1 MSEPRG
7 SSVTEDRGARLSHLA
22 ELMERVGAGDSAAFE
37 ALYEQVSPLVY
48 GTAVKVLRNPELAA
62 EVTQEVLVE
71 VWRGAASFSPVGGS
85 VPAWIATMA
94 HRRAI
99 DRVRAV
105 QSQRERDERVG
116 IRDYQPPQESVADE
130 VERNLEQQ
138 QLQGCLET
146 LTDLQRTA
154 VYSAYYDGFTY
165 REVADRAGAGLPT
178 IKSRIRDGLKRLRE
192 CLEVLA

>member
-1 MSEPRG
+1 M
-7 SSVTEDRGARLSHLA
+7 TEDRGARLAHLA
-22 ELMERVGAGDSAAFE
+22 QLMERVGAGDSAAFE

-48 GTAVKVLRNPELAA
+48 GTAAKVLRNPDLAA
-62 EVTQEVLVE
+62 EVTQEVMVE
-71 VWRGAASFSPVGGS
+71 VWRSAAAFSPVGGS
-85 VPAWIATMA
+85 VPAWIATIA
-94 HRRAI
+94 HRRAV

-105 QSQRERDERVG
+105 QSQRERDERIG
-116 IRDYQPPQESVADE
+116 GRDYQPPQESVADE

-165 REVADRAGAGLPT
+165 REVAERADTGLPT

>member
-1 MSEPRG
+1 M
-7 SSVTEDRGARLSHLA
+7 TEDRGARLAHLA
-22 ELMERVGAGDSAAFE
+22 QLMERVGAGDSAAFE

-48 GTAVKVLRNPELAA
+48 GTAAKVLRNPDLAA
-62 EVTQEVLVE
+62 EVTQEVMVE
-71 VWRGAASFSPVGGS
+71 VWRSAAAFSPVGGS
-85 VPAWIATMA
+85 VPAWIATIA
-94 HRRAI
+94 HRRAV

-105 QSQRERDERVG
+105 QSQRERDERIGV
-116 IRDYQPPQESVADE
+116 RDYQPPQESVADE
-130 VERNLEQQ
+130 VERNMEQQ

-165 REVADRAGAGLPT
+165 REVAERADAGLPT